1 METQP
6 IKRLY
11 RSRRNRRFCGICGG
25 LEKYLESDATI
36 IRLAMLAIG
45 ILTGGM
51 AIVAYLIAAVI
62 IPVDPTE

>member
-11 RSRRNRRFCGICGG
+11 RSRTNRRICGICGG
-25 LEKYLESDATI
+25 LEKYLDCNATI
-36 IRLAMLAIG
+36 IRLAMIAIG
-45 ILTGGM
+45 VCSVGV
-51 AIVAYLIAAVI
+51 AIVAYFIAAMI